1 MSVKVKFISEIEVKD
16 GKKTLKAAKNANIKI
31 DSSCEGK
38 GKCGKCLVRVLS
50 GKLSEP
56 TKQELKALGQEK
68 IDEGYRLSCQTQI
81 LEDSVIEII
90 NKNEIKT
97 KKDNIDNKKK
107 TKEDI
112 ESEIKDGSKAKAK
125 NIKSEIKDNSK
136 TKVKEGIKS
145 EIKDDSKAKAKE
157 DIKSEIKDSSKTK
170 VKEDIKLEIKDNSKV
185 KAKNDN
191 IDNEVKAKNDNK
203 VLVKNNKKSV
213 K

>member
-38 GKCGKCLVRVLS
+38 GKCGKCLIRVLS

-97 KKDNIDNKKK
+97 KKDNVDNKKK
-107 TKEDI
+107 VKED
-112 ESEIKDGSKAKAK
+112 
-125 NIKSEIKDNSK
+125 IKSEIKDHIKTKAKEDIETEIKDGSK

-145 EIKDDSKAKAKE
+145 EIKDDSKAKA
-157 DIKSEIKDSSKTK
+157 
-170 VKEDIKLEIKDNSKV
+170 KEDIKLEIKDNSKV

-191 IDNEVKAKNDNK
+191 IDNEVKAKDDNK
-203 VLVKNNKKSV
+203 VLVKKNKKSA